1 MRRCPK
7 IEYGGMYWE
16 IVEQSAND
24 YRSNNDLMECK
35 QNNKYIYCNNNTL
48 CILLIG
54 NMICGV
60 LFGHGGPENY

>member
-35 QNNKYIYCNNNTL
+35 QNNNL
-48 CILLIG
+48 WARDIG
-54 NMICGV
+54 PPTIR
-60 LFGHGGPENY
+60 FPTR